1 MAATTM
7 PTTTARNVRVAAAGV
22 LGAAAVWP
30 LLPVHPPFACPLRA
44 TTSIPCPMCGL
55 TRACVAIARGDVV
68 DALRYNPGVVL
79 VVVAVVLAIVTPS
92 ALLRLRAPTWLLI
105 AGFGLLWIWNV
116 GFNPTFDQF
125 LL

>member
-7 PTTTARNVRVAAAGV
+7 PTTTERNVRVAAAGV

-30 LLPVHPPFACPLRA
+30 LMPVHPPFACPLRV
-44 TTSIPCPMCGL
+44 TTGIPCPLCGM
-55 TRACVAIARGDVV
+55 TRACVAIARGDVG

-79 VVVAVVLAIVTPS
+79 VVVAVVCAIVVPGV
-92 ALLRLRAPTWLLI
+92 LLRLRVPTWLLV

-116 GFNPTFDQF
+116 GFNPTF
-125 LL
+125 